1 MSSPDASDAAPQ
13 PPADDEPT
21 SSEKTP
27 PARRGFLKQAALGA
41 AGAAGASAL
50 AGCGAGGSG
59 GSSNAPAVQTTERVR
74 WRLASSFPRSLDV
87 IYGATEVLSTRL
99 EELTG
104 GNFQVRPYSAG
115 ELVPAFEVL
124 SAVQQGTT
132 QMGHSASYY
141 FIGNN
146 PALAFDASVP
156 FGLTARQYNAWM
168 YYGEGLELMRE
179 LFSDFNIH
187 NLPGGNTGM
196 QMGGWF
202 NQQIQ
207 SKQDLQDLRMR
218 IPGLGGRVMNRLG
231 VTVQNLPG
239 GEIYP
244 ALERGTIDAA
254 EWVGPYDDQ
263 KLGFQEIVK
272 NYYYPGWWEPGPAL
286 TFYVNQDAWANLSTG
301 YQNALKTAA
310 ADANVRMLAEYDAK
324 NPPALEELLDAGVQL
339 RRFPDDVM
347 RAAQQASRS
356 ILEEQATGDLY
367 RRIYESYKN
376 WRSDAYRWFSTAEQA
391 YAGFAYEREFG
402 TGGASEAGSGAPQQ
416 AG

>member
-1 MSSPDASDAAPQ
+1 MSSPDASERDDVPSTSTG
-13 PPADDEPT
+13 DEPT
-21 SSEKTP
+21 PPEKAP
-27 PARRGFLKQAALGA
+27 PARRGFLKKAALGA
-41 AGAAGASAL
+41 AGAGAL
-50 AGCGAGGSG
+50 AGCGGGGGAGGSG
-59 GSSNAPAVQTTERVR
+59 NAPAVQTTERVR

-87 IYGATEVLSTRL
+87 IYGASEVLSTRL
-99 EELTG
+99 EGLTG
-104 GNFQVRPYSAG
+104 GNFQVRPYPAG

-124 SAVQQGTT
+124 SAVQRGTT

-141 FIGNN
+141 FIGEN
-146 PALAFDASVP
+146 PALAFDACVP

-168 YYGEGLELMRE
+168 YYGEGMELMRE
-179 LFSDFNIH
+179 LFSDFNIR

-202 NQQIQ
+202 NQQIE

-218 IPGLGGRVMNRLG
+218 IPGLGGRVMDRLG

-263 KLGFQEIVK
+263 KLGFQEIIK

-286 TFYVNQDAWANLSTG
+286 TFYVNQDAWEGLSSG
-301 YQNALKTAA
+301 YQHALKTAA

-324 NPPALEELLDAGVQL
+324 NPPALEELLNAGVRL

-347 RAAQQASRS
+347 RAAEEASRA

-367 RRIYESYKN
+367 RRIYESYKD
-376 WRSDAYRWFSTAEQA
+376 WRTDAYRWFSTAEQA
-391 YAGFAYEREFG
+391 YAGFAYERDFG
-402 TGGASEAGSGAPQQ
+402 REPGPRSAQVG
-416 AG
+416 